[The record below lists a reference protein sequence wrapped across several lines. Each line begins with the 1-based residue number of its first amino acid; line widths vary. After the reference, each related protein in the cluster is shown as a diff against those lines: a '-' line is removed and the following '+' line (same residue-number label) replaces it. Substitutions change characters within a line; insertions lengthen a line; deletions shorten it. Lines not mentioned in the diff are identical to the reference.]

1 MPSPQLIHSSFSQK
15 DWVALNAYSCFHPP
29 SFTAQCREENHSR
42 TRYPS
47 RPIHPIHPW
56 TFYRKINDDWRAEA
70 AAEYTNF
77 TINRFFTLCWDF
89 SFFSW
94 AYGMVWLSSKCC
106 GSKSIVFVFPYFLLF
121 TTEPFGKYCG
131 ADFPNLPY
139 FLNPFKGQEELDA
152 KKRNKLSWESEPEG
166 FSGAIQR
173 GPHCLK
179 KSEFFCN

>member
-1 MPSPQLIHSSFSQK
+1 MRTAVFIPLRLQR
-15 DWVALNAYSCFHPP
+15 NAAKRITPVL
-29 SFTAQCREENHSR
+29 A
-42 TRYPS
+42 
-47 RPIHPIHPW
+47 IHPAP
-56 TFYRKINDDWRAEA
+56 
-70 AAEYTNF
+70 F
-77 TINRFFTLCWDF
+77 TQFTHGLFIGKLMTIGVLKQLLNIQMKFNINRFFTLCWDF

-179 KSEFFCN
+179 KSEVFCY